1 MKNPA
6 LFIAMILLSFLTQSV
21 NSQDNEIFQS
31 KILVKKWETTSTFK
45 VPESVC
51 FDPVSNVLFVS
62 NINGKPTEK
71 DGLMPA
77 VRLGDNEAH
86 ENNGRGTQRP
96 AR

>member
-1 MKNPA
+1 MTLDVGSKGGRK
-6 LFIAMILLSFLTQSV
+6 LLPV
-21 NSQDNEIFQS
+21 
-31 KILVKKWETTSTFK
+31 LVA
-45 VPESVC
+45 ES
-51 FDPVSNVLFVS
+51 
-62 NINGKPTEK
+62 KPTEK